1 MRSIDGRGHKSGNQV
16 RLMRAL
22 LAGTA
27 ISAFATLPA
36 AAQNAT
42 WLGNPTPGG
51 DNYNAAANWNPG
63 IPGATGTATFGAS
76 STTSLTFS
84 ALNTTVGTWAFAGN
98 APAYNFTIGAGQTL
112 NFTNAAAG
120 PIGGITGGVNRPSS
134 TLVY

>member
-42 WLGNPTPGG
+42 WSANP
-51 DNYNAAANWNPG
+51 A
-63 IPGATGTATFGAS
+63 PGADCNS
-76 STTSLTFS
+76 
-84 ALNTTVGTWAFAGN
+84 
-98 APAYNFTIGAGQTL
+98 PRYNRHRHLRHVRQDRCDILGCEY
-112 NFTNAAAG
+112 N
-120 PIGGITGGVNRPSS
+120 S
-134 TLVY
+134 